1 MSLGAPAAL
10 GRIPVILT
18 CLSWTGTDTNLGVR
32 ADPRSSDSVAWVWPR
47 EATEHDAD
55 HGEADEGGDGPRVP
69 LVIAHEPPVPA
80 DPREGPLD
88 DPSLEQDLEAV
99 QVGALDDLQP
109 PRAGARNRRGHPRP
123 LIAAVRVDARDEREA
138 AAGPAQKIVGAV
150 AVLDVGGVDD
160 DVQQETERVDE
171 NVPLAPERL
180 LARVV
185 ARRIDRGPPF
195 EAPRAV
201 WLSMTAALELAS
213 RPSSSRAPA

>member
-1 MSLGAPAAL
+1 MARAL
-10 GRIPVILT
+10 SGDL
-18 CLSWTGTDTNLGVR
+18 R
-32 ADPRSSDSVAWVWPR
+32 ADPRSSDSVAWIWSR

-55 HGEADEGGDGPRVP
+55 HGEADEGGHGPRMA
-69 LVIAHEPPVPA
+69 LVVAHQSPVPA

-88 DPSLEQDLEAV
+88 DPSLGQDLEAV
-99 QVGALDDLQP
+99 QVGALDDLQT
-109 PRAGARNRRGHPRP
+109 PRAGARDRRGHPRP
-123 LIAAVRVDARDEREA
+123 LVAAVRVDARDEREA
-138 AAGPAQKIVGAV
+138 SPGPAQEFEGAV

-180 LARVV
+180 LARIV

-201 WLSMTAALELAS
+201 WLSMTAALGLAS
-213 RPSSSRAPA
+213 RPSNSRAPA